1 MTTGS
6 TSIVAEAPGA
16 AFTQGTVTADGFT
29 VRYFEA
35 GSGSPIVVLPGAG
48 GPRFTVALDLLAR
61 GHRVILIELPGWG
74 EEPNTRTETLAQLAD
89 TAAEAVQA
97 IGIERYHL
105 LGTSMGGATAVWV
118 ALNHPERLLSL
129 VLEAPATFRVGAT
142 PPGPGVPPEEMVR
155 RFRVHPERVPAFDAP
170 DPAAQAKFW
179 PLVEKLLASRPEYD
193 EEVAALLPSCGVR
206 TLVLFGDEDGVVP
219 AANGRIFRRLM
230 PNSVYLLVH
239 QAAHDIQ
246 GDRAE
251 AFAETVADFVD
262 RGLLFFLPQT
272 PTLINP

>member
-6 TSIVAEAPGA
+6 TSITAEAPGA
-16 AFTQGTVTADGFT
+16 AFTPGSVTADGFT

-35 GSGSPIVVLPGAG
+35 GAGSPIVVLHGAG

-61 GHRVILIELPGWG
+61 DHRIVLIELPGWG

-89 TAAEAVQA
+89 TVAAAVAA
-97 IGIERYHL
+97 IGIEKYHL
-105 LGTSMGGATAVWV
+105 LGTSLGGATAVWV
-118 ALNHPERLLSL
+118 ALNHPERLISL

-142 PPGPGVPPEEMVR
+142 PPGPGVPPEEFVR
-155 RFRVHPERVPAFDAP
+155 RFRVHPERTPAFDAP

-193 EEVAALLPSCGVR
+193 EEVAALLPSCAVR
-206 TLVLFGDEDGVVP
+206 TLVLFGDEDGIVP
-219 AANGRIFRRLM
+219 AANGRIFRRLL

-251 AFAETVADFVD
+251 AFAETVGDFVD
-262 RGLLFFLPQT
+262 RGLQFFLPET
-272 PTLINP
+272 STLINP

>member
-16 AFTQGTVTADGFT
+16 AFTQGSVTADGFT

-35 GSGSPIVVLPGAG
+35 GTGSPIVVLHGAG
-48 GPRFTVALDLLAR
+48 GPRFTVALDLLAES
-61 GHRVILIELPGWG
+61 HRVILIEMPGWG
-74 EEPNTRTETLAQLAD
+74 DEPNTRTETLAQLAD
-89 TAAEAVQA
+89 TVAEAVAA

-118 ALNHPERLLSL
+118 ALNHPERLISL

-142 PPGPGVPPEEMVR
+142 PPGPGVSPEEMVR

-193 EEVAALLPSCGVR
+193 EEVAALLPSCSVR
-206 TLVLFGDEDGVVP
+206 TLVLFGDEDGIVP
-219 AANGRIFRRLM
+219 AANGRIFRRLL
-230 PNSVYLLVH
+230 PNSIYLIVH

-251 AFAETVADFVD
+251 AFAETVGDFVD
-262 RGLLFFLPQT
+262 RGLLFFLPET